1 MSFST
6 MRRISG
12 KTQAVWLSPDDLD
25 QLIDAMDALH
35 DPLHDQDTH
44 DALRRRLSIAYDESQ
59 A

>member
-1 MSFST
+1 

-44 DALRRRLSIAYDESQ
+44 DALRRRLSVAYNESQ
-59 A
+59 GC